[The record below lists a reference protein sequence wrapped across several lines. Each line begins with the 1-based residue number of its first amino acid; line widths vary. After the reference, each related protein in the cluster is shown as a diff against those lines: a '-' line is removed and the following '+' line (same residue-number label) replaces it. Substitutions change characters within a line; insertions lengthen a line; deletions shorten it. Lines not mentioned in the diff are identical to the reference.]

1 MRASGR
7 MRSRRTKAN
16 AVWITPDSPGL
27 INRYRIHQARTA
39 QHRMKIS
46 IVTLFPEMF
55 DGPFTASIVGRAM
68 KAGRAE
74 IDFVQIRDFAPDDRG
89 TVDAPPYGGGAG
101 MVLQAGP
108 LVGAVDSVAGA
119 SSGSSKPHVILMSAQ
134 GRPLTHR
141 RAFEI
146 SRMEA
151 ITLVCG
157 HYEGVD
163 ERFIELRVDEEISIG
178 DFVMTGGEI
187 PAMALTDAVVR
198 LIPGVLGDDDSS
210 EHDSFA
216 PGAEALLEGPV
227 YTRPA
232 NFEGHKVPDVLL
244 SGDHAKV
251 EAWRRRQ
258 ALLRTEERR
267 PDLLRDWPSE
277 G

>member
-1 MRASGR
+1 
-7 MRSRRTKAN
+7 
-16 AVWITPDSPGL
+16 
-27 INRYRIHQARTA
+27 
-39 QHRMKIS
+39 MKIS

-55 DGPFTASIVGRAM
+55 DGPLTTSIVGRAV
-68 KAGRAE
+68 KSGRVE
-74 IDFVQIRDFAPDDRG
+74 IEFVQIRDFALDDRG
-89 TVDAPPYGGGAG
+89 TVDAPPFGGGPG

-108 LVGAVDSVAGA
+108 LVSAVDSVANA

-141 RAFEI
+141 RAAEI
-146 SRMEA
+146 SQMEA

-198 LIPGVLGDDDSS
+198 LIPGVLGDAGSS

-216 PGAEALLEGPV
+216 RGTESLLEGPV

-232 NFEGHKVPDVLL
+232 RFQGLNVPEVLL

-258 ALLRTEERR
+258 ALRRTEERR
-267 PDLLRDWPSE
+267 PDLLRGWPP
-277 G
+277 GD

>member
-1 MRASGR
+1 
-7 MRSRRTKAN
+7 
-16 AVWITPDSPGL
+16 
-27 INRYRIHQARTA
+27 
-39 QHRMKIS
+39 MKIS

-55 DGPFTASIVGRAM
+55 DGPLSTSIVGRAV
-68 KAGRAE
+68 KSGRVE
-74 IDFVQIRDFAPDDRG
+74 IEFVQIRDFALDDRG
-89 TVDAPPYGGGAG
+89 TVDAPPFGGGAG

-108 LVGAVDSVAGA
+108 LVSAVDSVANA

-141 RAFEI
+141 RAAEI
-146 SRMEA
+146 SQMEA

-198 LIPGVLGDDDSS
+198 LIPGVLGDAGSS

-216 PGAEALLEGPV
+216 RGTESLLEGPV

-232 NFEGHKVPDVLL
+232 RFQGLNVPEVLL

-258 ALLRTEERR
+258 ALRRTEERR
-267 PDLLRDWPSE
+267 PDLLSGWPPE
-277 G
+277 D

>member
-1 MRASGR
+1 
-7 MRSRRTKAN
+7 
-16 AVWITPDSPGL
+16 
-27 INRYRIHQARTA
+27 
-39 QHRMKIS
+39 MKIS

-55 DGPFTASIVGRAM
+55 GGPLTTSIVGRAV
-68 KAGRAE
+68 KSGRVE
-74 IDFVQIRDFAPDDRG
+74 IEFVQIRDFALDDRG
-89 TVDAPPYGGGAG
+89 TVDAPPFGGGPG

-108 LVGAVDSVAGA
+108 LVSAVDSVANA

-141 RAFEI
+141 RAAEI
-146 SRMEA
+146 SQMEA

-198 LIPGVLGDDDSS
+198 LIPGVLGDAGSS

-216 PGAEALLEGPV
+216 RGTESLLEGPV

-232 NFEGHKVPDVLL
+232 RFQGLNVPEVLL

-258 ALLRTEERR
+258 ALRRTEERR
-267 PDLLRDWPSE
+267 PDLLRGWPPE
-277 G
+277 D

>member
-1 MRASGR
+1 
-7 MRSRRTKAN
+7 
-16 AVWITPDSPGL
+16 
-27 INRYRIHQARTA
+27 
-39 QHRMKIS
+39 MKIS

-55 DGPFTASIVGRAM
+55 EGPLSASIVGRAM
-68 KAGRAE
+68 KAGQVE
-74 IDFVQIRDFAPDDRG
+74 IDFVQIRDFAPDGRG
-89 TVDAPPYGGGAG
+89 TVDAPPFGGGAG

-108 LVGAVDSVAGA
+108 LVSAVDSVASA
-119 SSGSSKPHVILMSAQ
+119 SPGTSKPHVILMSAQ
-134 GRPLTHR
+134 GRPFTHR
-141 RAFEI
+141 RAVEI

-216 PGAEALLEGPV
+216 PGADALLEGPV

-232 NFEGHKVPDVLL
+232 DFEGLKVPEVLL

-251 EAWRRRQ
+251 EGWRRRQ
-258 ALLRTEERR
+258 ALVRTEERR
-267 PDLLRDWPSE
+267 PDLLRDWPP
-277 G
+277 GG